1 MFEEFK
7 KKTSN
12 IINKTSD
19 IVYKKTKETINA
31 YQEYHDREREKLD
44 NIVSFFIV
52 LK

>member
-19 IVYKKTKETINA
+19 IIYKKTKETINA
-31 YQEYHDREREKLD
+31 YQEYHDRER
-44 NIVSFFIV
+44 
-52 LK
+52 